1 MNFKIVADSSAD
13 MLSLS
18 QVDFTSV
25 PLKITV
31 GDDTYVDDENLNVA
45 EMVDVLDR
53 FKGRSC
59 TACPSPQE
67 WVEAFGEAD
76 RVFCVTITSNLSG
89 CCNAAKIAARD
100 YENQHPGRKVFVVD
114 TLSTGPEMQ
123 LIVEKIQEWILAG
136 KSYEM
141 ICVEIMAYLSKTRQ
155 MFVLRSIKNL
165 ANNGRVNPALA
176 TLVGLLGIRIV
187 GRASD
192 QGTLQQLSK
201 SRGDKKA
208 LAELLSYMKELGY
221 QGGRVLIHHCENLP
235 CAENLKKAL
244 ENLYPKAQIVIDAAR
259 GLCSFYAEKGGLLI
273 GFETA

>member
-141 ICVEIMAYLSKTRQ
+141 ICVEIMAYLSKTRL
-155 MFVLRSIKNL
+155 MFVLQSIKNL

-187 GRASD
+187 GIASD
-192 QGTLQQLSK
+192 HGDLQQMAK
-201 SRGDKKA
+201 SRGDKRGMADMLKI
-208 LAELLSYMKELGY
+208 MKDLGY
-221 QGGRVLIHHCENLP
+221 KGGKVLIHHCENLP
-235 CAENLKKAL
+235 AAEAFKNKLL
-244 ENLYPKAQIVIDAAR
+244 EFAPAAKVVVDTTA
-259 GLCSFYAEKGGLLI
+259 GLCSYYAEDGGMLV